1 MSIIIRIVV
10 VMCAYAGSS
19 VAGAQFADLQTL
31 IKRRNSLAII
41 SSRPSFGHHVNE
53 NRGPLACLRNH
64 LAMLQA
70 RISKKGTE
78 IWLRRKK

>member
-31 IKRRNSLAII
+31 IK
-41 SSRPSFGHHVNE
+41 
-53 NRGPLACLRNH
+53 
-64 LAMLQA
+64 
-70 RISKKGTE
+70 
-78 IWLRRKK
+78 